1 MITRSDVKEWTN
13 QNHRK
18 RRKHLTN
25 YQSASCIVSQVRD
38 VPPLSSIL
46 TGSRDSCVKYKILSL
61 YLQRKEKEI
70 TLERSI
76 LKRDWQDSETL
87 PRRISVLGE
96 LQFLVRCC
104 VFFFI
109 RNVHVHRF

>member
-96 LQFLVRCC
+96 LQFLVRC
-104 VFFFI
+104 
-109 RNVHVHRF
+109 